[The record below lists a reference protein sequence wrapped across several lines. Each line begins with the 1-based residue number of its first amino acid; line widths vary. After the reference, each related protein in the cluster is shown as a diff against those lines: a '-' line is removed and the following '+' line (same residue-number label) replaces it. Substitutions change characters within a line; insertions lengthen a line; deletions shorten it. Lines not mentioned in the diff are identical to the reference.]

1 MKQYIKQGYYPMPI
15 SSQSR
20 IYTFFRQI
28 SELLYHEEQDSIA
41 QGSVLT
47 MFATRYARLTASEDR
62 DVITLSNR
70 SFVIKYVCTTDTAY
84 FKGLQDFVHVE
95 NVIAAINR
103 HFDRNIFNRE
113 EDTYYASLSELLTDR
128 ELITALNDL
137 GEKLIKSDALHENG
151 LYTIYYTEQCT
162 IAYLSE
168 LAIILIE
175 SPMNYSIN
183 FSCGEDSAYVTR
195 LSEIER
201 FKEEIINSI
210 KFADI
215 NLSTLAILDCE
226 E

>member
-28 SELLYHEEQDSIA
+28 SDLLYHEEQDSIA
-41 QGSVLT
+41 RGSVLT

-113 EDTYYASLSELLTDR
+113 DAYHTSLSELLIDR
-128 ELITALNDL
+128 ELITALNEL

-151 LYTIYYTEQCT
+151 LYTIYYTEKCS

-175 SPMNYSIN
+175 SPMNYSIS
-183 FSCGEDSAYVTR
+183 FSCGEDSAYATR

-201 FKEEIINSI
+201 FKEEIISSI

>member
-28 SELLYHEEQDSIA
+28 SDLLYHEEQDSIA
-41 QGSVLT
+41 RGSVLT

-113 EDTYYASLSELLTDR
+113 DVYPTSLSELLMDR

-151 LYTIYYTEQCT
+151 LYTIYYTEKCS

-168 LAIILIE
+168 LAMILIE

-183 FSCGEDSAYVTR
+183 FSCGEDSAYVSR